1 MCRFVLR
8 FIRYFVNDE
17 DEIRSIENPDCYYK
31 FFISKNMR
39 VNERQRFHF
48 NGDLQC
54 CPQTWIMRLISF
66 V

>member
-1 MCRFVLR
+1 MCRFLLR

-17 DEIRSIENPDCYYK
+17 DEIRSIENPNCYYK

-48 NGDLQC
+48 NGDLPC
-54 CPQTWIMRLISF
+54 CP
-66 V
+66 